1 MLSNCNYLAMCYYS
15 TKTVIINNSCA
26 SGATVHGGLN
36 FWSRPDFLQ
45 QSVKSIS
52 KWGAF
57 LVEYVYGKIQNSHS
71 HGKPTC
77 NPLRGFPIRGKH
89 GIVQRRHA
97 WAYGLPI
104 WRTLGQSFRCG
115 GNYQMRQFDSPQ
127 HYTFFLPDEVRE
139 ITVIC
144 DSLDEAIA
152 YLPRHLNYELCRV
165 NGDSRF

>member
-1 MLSNCNYLAMCYYS
+1 MCQWSDRPRRPEYLKSA
-15 TKTVIINNSCA
+15 
-26 SGATVHGGLN
+26 G
-36 FWSRPDFLQ
+36 FLQ
-45 QSVKSIS
+45 QSVKSIP

-115 GNYQMRQFDSPQ
+115 GNHQMRQFDSPQ

-139 ITVIC
+139 ITVTC
-144 DSLDEAIA
+144 ETLEEAIA
-152 YLPRHLNYELCRV
+152 YLPRHLNYELSRV